1 MWSCPPSGG
10 PLLRG
15 SRVPGR
21 ARGHVEGG
29 GHVAE
34 PLAHRSPGER
44 PIRRLSDH
52 RGNMAGGASSA
63 PRVVR
68 LSLRAFVLGP
78 IRAALSS
85 FGLLGSLAVGG
96 GPAGALLGW
105 ALGAGLIVMF
115 LAADPRHR
123 PIGRAEPLPPDATR
137 ESWSEIARTDIF
149 PSTVTLA
156 VATGG
161 RPPLRL
167 GARRVPGGDPR
178 RDGAHVG
185 GLPCDGGR
193 AGAPAWRHA
202 VRRTGRPAPVR
213 GPEAAPLTTVPRP
226 HAVRGLWSR

>member
-1 MWSCPPSGG
+1 
-10 PLLRG
+10 
-15 SRVPGR
+15 
-21 ARGHVEGG
+21 
-29 GHVAE
+29 VAE
-34 PLAHRSPGER
+34 SLAHRSPKER

-85 FGLLGSLAVGG
+85 FGLLGSLAPGG

-123 PIGRAEPLPPDATR
+123 PTGRAEPLPPDATR

-156 VATGG
+156 VATGVALPFDSVLAAFLAG
-161 RPPLRL
+161 IL
-167 GARRVPGGDPR
+167 GGMALMSVVSRVTVAVMERRHGGALYVERGSRRVFVDPKL
-178 RDGAHVG
+178 D
-185 GLPCDGGR
+185 P
-193 AGAPAWRHA
+193 
-202 VRRTGRPAPVR
+202 
-213 GPEAAPLTTVPRP
+213 
-226 HAVRGLWSR
+226 